1 MKLTNNRL
9 YLDFNATSPLAE
21 TVKSWLARGE
31 FLFANPSSI
40 HSSGK
45 SARRSVNEVTEYL
58 YQLFGL
64 SEDDFDLIY
73 HSGATEG
80 MSMLI
85 QGRAAYLR
93 AHHEGGSF
101 FYASSDHSCVVNQV
115 PRLEAQGLKAFEI
128 SVDDQGE
135 LDPEVIGQM
144 SSNEAGPNQKFFSF
158 TWVNN
163 ETGVV
168 WDLKKAKEIK
178 EQTGASVFVDAVQSV
193 GKIDDWNKLD
203 PSLDAYTFSGHKF
216 GALKGVGFSFIK
228 KDLKLCPLVMGGGQQ
243 QGMRSGTENTFGI
256 VSLKYALEELHERQ
270 DLRLL
275 QTSKQLIEQNLH
287 ELIGDKGEIIAAKAP
302 KRNHNTICFR
312 LNGVRADQ
320 FLTAFDLAGID
331 VSTGSAC
338 SSGAV
343 APSRVLLAMGKST
356 NEAKSSLRLSFAPY
370 LNTQDAIEF
379 SDKINKVVSRFL

>member
-1 MKLTNNRL
+1 MKLTNSRI

-21 TVKSWLARGE
+21 TVKSWLARGD
-31 FLFANPSSI
+31 FSFANPSSI

-45 SARRSVNEVTEYL
+45 TAKRAVNEVSDFL
-58 YQLFGL
+58 YEFFGL
-64 SEDDFDLIY
+64 SEDDFELIY

-85 QGRAAYLR
+85 QGMAAYNE
-93 AHHEGGSF
+93 AHKLPAAF

-115 PRLEAQGLKAFEI
+115 ARIQSKSQRCLELKVDRQGNLLNEAIDLIQSTEAQTKVL
-128 SVDDQGE
+128 SY
-135 LDPEVIGQM
+135 
-144 SSNEAGPNQKFFSF
+144 

-168 WDLKKAKEIK
+168 WDLKEAARIKAETNALVI
-178 EQTGASVFVDAVQSV
+178 VDAVQAV
-193 GKIDDWNKLD
+193 GKVDDWRVLD

-216 GALKGVGFSFIK
+216 GALKGIGFSFIK
-228 KDLKLCPLVMGGGQQ
+228 KTFKLCPLVMGGGQQ
-243 QGMRSGTENTFGI
+243 SGLRSGTENTIGI
-256 VSLKYALEELHERQ
+256 SSLKIALEELFERQ

-275 QTSKQLIEQNLH
+275 QSSKQLIEEKLFDLIQN
-287 ELIGDKGEIIAAKAP
+287 KGEIVGGLAK
-302 KRNHNTICFR
+302 KRSHNTICFR
-312 LNGVRADQ
+312 LNGVKADQ

-343 APSRVLLAMGKST
+343 APSRVLMAMGFD
-356 NEAKSSLRLSFAPY
+356 EAQAKSSLRLSFAPY
-370 LNTQDAIEF
+370 LNAEDAIEF
-379 SDKINKVVSRFL
+379 SDRVNKIVMRFL

>member
-1 MKLTNNRL
+1 MKLTNSRL
-9 YLDFNATSPLAE
+9 YFDFNATSPLAE
-21 TVKSWLARGE
+21 SVKSWLARGE

-45 SARRSVNEVTEYL
+45 SARRSVNEVSEYL
-58 YQLFGL
+58 FQLFGL
-64 SEDDFDLIY
+64 SDSDFDLIY

-93 AHHEGGSF
+93 AHHGGGSF
-101 FYASSDHSCVVNQV
+101 FYASSDHSCVVNQI
-115 PRLEAQGLKAFEI
+115 PRIQDTVIKTHELG
-128 SVDDQGE
+128 VDAHGE
-135 LDPEVIGQM
+135 LESDVIERM
-144 SSNEAGPNQKFFSF
+144 ADSKDEYNFFSF
-158 TWVNN
+158 TWANN

-168 WDLKKAKEIK
+168 WDLEKAREIK
-178 EQTGASVFVDAVQSV
+178 AQTGVSVFVDAVQSV
-193 GKIDDWNKLD
+193 GKVDQWNKLD

-216 GALKGVGFSFIK
+216 GALKGIGFSFIK

-243 QGMRSGTENTFGI
+243 LGLRSGTENTFGI
-256 VSLKYALEELHERQ
+256 VSLKLALQELSERQ
-270 DLRLL
+270 DMELLKSSRLL
-275 QTSKQLIEQNLH
+275 IEKNLL
-287 ELIGDKGEIIAAKAP
+287 ELIGEKGEIVALKAQ
-302 KRNHNTICFR
+302 KRSHNTICFR
-312 LNGVRADQ
+312 LNDVKADQ

-343 APSRVLLAMGKST
+343 APSRVLLSMGKT
-356 NEAKSSLRLSFAPY
+356 AAQAKSSLRLSFAPY
-370 LNTQDAIEF
+370 LNHQDAIEF